1 MFVCVCVKSKID
13 TIYFN
18 GLATDNFPFIFM
30 QMENYGL
37 LNHMWKYQKP
47 LRHNNF
53 LCSEPMWFCNELK
66 NG

>member
-37 LNHMWKYQKP
+37 LNHM
-47 LRHNNF
+47 
-53 LCSEPMWFCNELK
+53 
-66 NG
+66 